1 MWFDDFYDGLLT
13 GVVQYQ
19 NEVYRY
25 EIVTDYTKLI
35 YPRIFAL
42 VALTADEFKEEKYW
56 NDLYGKLIKEQPE
69 NKESHKFFFEEQQQR
84 NIINYDDRCVIGYF
98 TQD

>member
-25 EIVTDYTKLI
+25 E
-35 YPRIFAL
+35 RIFAL